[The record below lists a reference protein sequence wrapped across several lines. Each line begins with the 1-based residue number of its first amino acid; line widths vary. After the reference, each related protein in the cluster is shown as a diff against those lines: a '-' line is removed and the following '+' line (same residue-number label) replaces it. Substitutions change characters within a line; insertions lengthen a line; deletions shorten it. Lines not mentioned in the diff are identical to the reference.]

1 MNIDTALIVIDMQR
15 GIQQWDGRPRNNPD
29 AALRILELLKVW
41 RLVGGPIVHVRHVSR
56 DPESVFAPG
65 QPGALFHPDLE
76 PQPNEAV
83 FEKNVTDAFAHTGL
97 ERWLHV
103 RGFSRIALT
112 GVATENSVESTAR
125 TAGCLGFEAWVVD
138 DACFTFAKSDYRG
151 RARSA
156 EDVHD
161 MALANLHGE
170 FAQVTD
176 CRRLLQVCAP
186 QHFAGRR

>member
-1 MNIDTALIVIDMQR
+1 MKIDTALIVIDMQR

-29 AALRILELLKVW
+29 AAQRILELLQTW
-41 RLVGGPIVHVRHVSR
+41 RLADGPVVHVRHVSR
-56 DPESVFAPG
+56 DPHSTFAPG
-65 QPGALFHPDLE
+65 QDGALFHPGLE
-76 PQPNEAV
+76 PLPHEAV

-97 ERWLHV
+97 ERWLRV
-103 RGFSRIALT
+103 RGLTRIALT

-125 TAGCLGFEAWVVD
+125 AAGCLGFKTWVVD

-156 EDVHD
+156 QEVHD
-161 MALANLHGE
+161 MALANLNGE

-176 CRRLLQVCAP
+176 CRGLLQVCFP
-186 QHFAGRR
+186 STHCL